1 MKSMPKIYL
10 ILFFFYLFAFHNC
23 VDECD
28 NDHCLSDGFAC
39 YDNTPNSCNVNCR
52 PSYKD
57 THRCFLCNMVD
68 EFYTINI
75 NTDSTYT
82 CVACTGGNI
91 LSSKEC
97 STEIPSGL
105 YKMGDIYYKERPL
118 YSKATE
124 TENEFIC
131 ENKYYEEDFHV
142 KKKLTC
148 LSPTSACPI
157 TKQFYDFG
165 INKCY
170 SGACNSEKT
179 FKKYETNGNIRCH
192 SSCIEQEFYKVLND
206 NSEICVDS
214 CDKYIYIVT
223 SPNYKKYCRDNC
235 PTDSD
240 IRKKNN
246 FCINKADCDFYDD
259 EYCFN
264 SCEESTGKFKHNF
277 NSKECIPNCIS
288 PFKYLKNNICYNTNI
303 CDYFKTV
310 GGINIC
316 ISTCNVDEGFIAP
329 DSGCYSSCSLY
340 NSGSHSYF
348 NHGENICQEKC
359 SESGNSKI
367 YRKENGNE
375 CFSSCK
381 EIDDGTLIFEKETTT
396 GDVLCYSFSYLNSNC
411 LNIDNNYYI
420 TKGDGAI
427 KCVESSYCSSNHYN
441 YLKGRECLRECN
453 YYIGIENSPTPAS
466 TFINCYEGSIEC
478 NSGGYKYYNIN
489 EKKCWNALPN
499 GYCKILNSEPYEV
512 VPFGGIYNYYDDD
525 GLCVTSCKGVNKYID
540 YYNKKKCTSEC
551 KDNANNPIYYEPIN
565 NECILTCSLGQGF
578 IVGTDKK
585 CYSSCPIE
593 QNKKY
598 HIYNSNTCIENCA
611 SDTINKYHKDGDTVC
626 YPSCND
632 IPAGSNGKYLFEM
645 DGQVAG
651 EKICS
656 DVFPLNCNYYE
667 IDGGVKKCISTC
679 NKKFLKGKECL
690 IQCDGY
696 KANYNEDVSSVG
708 NICLENL
715 NECFSNNYNYYNT
728 NSRKCWSSLTTG
740 YYIKSENDGKFE
752 VIQGCGDDLLLLDEA
767 TPSKCVSLEKCKE
780 LGKFKKDIKCVDTC
794 DSTDYIYNSECI
806 SSCNTGTGHD
816 YYNQGTKICIPNCSE
831 PYLYHK
837 ENDYECFTS
846 CNDINPSG
854 TYNNLRGNICSNIQ
868 CPYYHKIDNNVK
880 KCYESAEECVQAG
893 YEYFKD
899 DGKECISE
907 SECTDFKIKI
917 ERNSNGQIVELGK
930 CFSAVEK
937 CKAIGYNFY
946 NLNLKECWKDSC
958 KDGLLTMIL
967 DIDGQPN
974 VYEYEYTVDPDDH
987 RKENCV
993 SSCPE
998 GHLLSGNYCKKKC
1011 SSDNNL
1017 FWSEDN
1023 EYECYTNCRQG
1034 KFKYED
1040 ENHNKKCLSKCP
1052 KKTYHIKGSNE
1063 CIELSSCNTLFA
1075 DFDSRECVSECNS
1088 LYIFKKEISSK
1099 TYAICLNECSEEEY
1113 GTFISPNN
1121 ECISSCEPSPPPSTP
1136 LNYKLDNT
1144 GKKCICKNLY
1154 YYDEN
1159 KKIVCLPEN
1168 VINCYDSN
1176 NDSDYKIKM
1185 YKTSQCVKQCEYIP
1199 SLNGEICYK
1208 NDEDACKE
1216 DLYSSTYNGEKC
1228 VCLYKFYQEGNK
1240 KFCLEESAECPSDY
1254 SLYVPETMECVGT
1267 CPVDFTKKFR
1277 SFCLR
1282 SCPYGSSDTE
1292 SIGNCKCEGDTG
1304 DKKNLWYSSGR
1315 NSFVCLGKDD
1325 LCPDKYP
1332 LLAPQTSECLKQC
1345 KGTFYP
1351 YYYENKCYSG
1361 CSAIPNTVGKSFT
1374 NGLASF
1380 TCICKRPWYYDNNN
1394 EMHCPGTEGTE
1405 RTIQYCAQYGKN
1417 LNFMIH
1423 DTKQCVEKCPSDYLY
1438 FFNLECFKN
1447 CEDANLEYNYSS
1459 KKNSYECQCKYLWYI
1474 ENKAAGVDHKKC
1486 LDINVKE
1493 CISIENV
1500 AKPYL
1505 IYDTNECVDNNNNEC
1520 SGMYIFNMTCYS
1532 KCPENTKEIE
1542 EDVTTHYTCSCN
1554 QEIDAYWYQYEKLG
1568 KTYFVCGVKE
1578 CPINNRNDDHNR
1590 PYLLEEKKQ
1599 CLSSCLDT
1607 LKQWS
1612 LRYICNENCPDYTD
1626 DSDTEHKICK
1636 FYDLNEEPIV
1646 DLETLKYYGNV
1657 QAKELYE
1664 KSGSLGGYLFNKFED
1679 VSFHVYAIDKS
1690 DTLKEYATL
1699 SNLTYI
1705 DFGTCLPKIFSSDN
1719 FRDDDKI
1726 LVVKYDLSNW
1736 NKQTTTRIFNDP
1748 EQAETNPN
1756 PTPTP
1761 TPPEENPEN
1770 QNKGDGKYLINKVEY
1785 EFYNSRTMKI
1795 IPASVC
1801 DPYELIISYPI
1812 IYNKNRF
1819 NDYDSGF
1826 NNNEYKNKFEM
1837 GKLLNLKN
1845 NEIDTFNLNDS
1856 IYKNLCTGIELYGKD
1871 IVFEDRYETLYPN
1884 GALLCESN
1892 CTYNNTDFAEER
1904 VNCKCALKQ
1913 GIDFNRK
1920 EEEKNDLVND
1930 PNFHLPE
1937 QSSSNIEVMKCLS
1950 KLKVKD
1956 AIVNNEAFYYCAAV
1970 TVLVGSMTCITAFYG
1985 IKSASASIANISP
1998 QPQSNVNGLE
2008 SQKKFDNNEIKS
2020 SRRNL
2025 NNPPKK
2031 DGTNINDEDDDDE
2044 GDHGNIIEHK
2054 NIGMNYNVNKD
2065 TNDILAESEE
2075 LNGNKIDYSQ
2085 KAEYLPQQYNFKYF
2099 KLNDKGVI
2107 KQIERSKLPFKVS
2120 QDTKY
2125 LLERKKGV
2133 EYHESYLNGP
2143 FYQSQNIIE
2152 IIDGDSNNNNNNN
2165 KNNIYNKKK
2174 NNIEVVYKSNQDL
2187 IENNKDNSNYN
2198 MKQRNVKNNLN
2209 LNLNMKSQNHN
2220 MKSSEKGEKDFITIK
2235 RLKFNKKGLDDT
2247 SDNKD
2252 GDDYGKKED
2261 DLSLYTLIKRE
2272 QAFLRISY
2280 GKYISKEHN
2289 NILAI
2294 FLAEILDKVYLVKTC
2309 LFLKKFEI
2317 FAVYFS
2323 LYLFCHLLLLTLSCA
2338 FFTTKVIKK
2347 IWKEENYPG
2356 IQYYLLYGLIT
2367 NIVVWA
2373 VYKVFLCL
2381 LDIQDKVK
2389 EYLKLK
2395 KISNNKDIENDDNL
2409 EINEENA
2416 NNKFNEIIKTLKCRI
2431 IIFYCVIFVLIILFA
2446 LYLISFF
2453 SIYTGTKSRVL
2464 LAYIY
2469 GIVEILLI
2477 KFIYGVCL
2485 ASIRVASE
2493 GNELECLYKVVYIL
2507 DKYIS

>member
-1 MKSMPKIYL
+1 MKSISKIYL
-10 ILFFFYLFAFHNC
+10 LLLFSCLFAFHNC
-23 VDECD
+23 DEDICSETY
-28 NDHCLSDGFAC
+28 CSSDGFVC
-39 YDNTPNSCNVNCR
+39 YDKDPTNNKFCDVKCR
-52 PSYKD
+52 PKYG
-57 THRCFLCNMVD
+57 TPERCFICD
-68 EFYTINI
+68 ADTEFYSI
-75 NTDSTYT
+75 SMPEGSSYT
-82 CVACTGGNI
+82 CGTCNGDII
-91 LSSKEC
+91 LPSKEC
-97 STEIPSGL
+97 IGTSVSHDGL
-105 YKMGDIYYKERPL
+105 IKLGDIYYKECPS
-118 YSKATE
+118 YSRANDE
-124 TENEFIC
+124 SNECIC
-131 ENKYYEEDFHV
+131 ENMYYEEIFNG
-142 KKKLTC
+142 KTKITC
-148 LSPTSACPI
+148 LSSTSACPDG
-157 TKQFYDFG
+157 KKFYDYG
-165 INKCY
+165 SKECY
-170 SGACNSEKT
+170 DSNCKVST
-179 FKKYETNGNIRCH
+179 HIKKYEKNGNIRCS
-192 SSCIEQEFYKVLND
+192 SSCIGDEFYKESGG
-206 NSEICVDS
+206 SEICVDS
-214 CDKYIYIVT
+214 CDRYIFYDST
-223 SPNYKKYCRDNC
+223 HHKTYCKDDCLSSDNF
-235 PTDSD
+235 
-240 IRKKNN
+240 RKKNN
-246 FCINKADCDFYDD
+246 FCFIKTDCDFYDED
-259 EYCFN
+259 SDYCLN
-264 SCEESTGKFKHNF
+264 SCEEAIGKTKHNYDS
-277 NSKECIPNCIS
+277 NECIASCQGDYS
-288 PFKYLKNNICYNTNI
+288 YMKDNICYKATNCNFI
-303 CDYFKTV
+303 QDDKCL
-310 GGINIC
+310 
-316 ISTCNVDEGFIAP
+316 STCNVGEGFIVPVAETLNKCYRSCTEYTG
-329 DSGCYSSCSLY
+329 DSYP
-340 NSGSHSYF
+340 YF
-348 NHGENICQEKC
+348 NHGENVCRTEC
-359 SESGNSKI
+359 SNSESRI
-367 YRKENGNE
+367 YQNE

-381 EIDDGTLIFEKETTT
+381 DIDDANIRYEFKDNDSLYY
-396 GDVLCYSFSYLNSNC
+396 VCYSYSDFETKC
-411 LNIDNNYYI
+411 LSENANYYI
-420 TKGDGAI
+420 TKGDGVK
-427 KCVESSYCSSNHYN
+427 KCVNKDYCVNIN
-441 YLKGRECLRECN
+441 YRYLRGRECIEECN
-453 YYIGIENSPTPAS
+453 YFKGIDDSISPLKHC
-466 TFINCYEGSIEC
+466 FEDINEC
-478 NSGGYKYYNIN
+478 ITNEFYFYNIN
-489 EKKCWNALPN
+489 EKACWKNLPT
-499 GYCKILNSEPYEV
+499 GYCKIEISSNRYEV
-512 VPFGGIYNYYDDD
+512 FRVGVNYNYYDNN
-525 GLCVTSCKGVNKYID
+525 GICVSSCKEGNLYID
-540 YYNKKKCTSEC
+540 FDNKNKCISEC
-551 KDNANNPIYYEPIN
+551 KIGTTNYYYEPIN
-565 NECILTCSLGQGF
+565 NECIRTCDLGRGY
-578 IVGTDKK
+578 IVDSEQK
-585 CYSSCPIE
+585 CYSSCPNTP
-593 QNKKY
+593 NKKY
-598 HIYNSNTCIENCA
+598 HNYDDNKCLESCDSNTNTYKCH
-611 SDTINKYHKDGDTVC
+611 KYGDTVC

-632 IPAGSNGKYLFEM
+632 IPEGSNGKYLFET
-645 DGQVAG
+645 DEEG
-651 EKICS
+651 ESDVKICW
-656 DVFPLNCNYYE
+656 DVTPPNCLFYTTDNN
-667 IDGGVKKCISTC
+667 GVKKCTSTC
-679 NKKFLKGKECL
+679 DTNFKKGDKCL
-690 IQCDGY
+690 DDCDGY
-696 KANYNEDVSSVG
+696 KADFNEENEI
-708 NICLENL
+708 NICLSNL
-715 NECFSNNYNYYNT
+715 DECISKNYIYFNT
-728 NSRKCWSSLTTG
+728 NLMECWSSPSLIPDD
-740 YYIKSENDGKFE
+740 YYIKSENEGKYE
-752 VIQGCGDDLLLLDEA
+752 VIESCLGDLLILTLGSEQ
-767 TPSKCVSLEKCKE
+767 PSKCISLEDCKMQ
-780 LGKFKKDIKCVDTC
+780 GKIKKDNNCISISDCENF
-794 DSTDYIYNSECI
+794 IYNSECI
-806 SSCNTGTGHD
+806 TSCRTGTGHD
-816 YYNQGTKICIPNCSE
+816 YYNNENKMCLPNCSVAN
-831 PYLYHK
+831 LYQK
-837 ENDYECFTS
+837 ENDYGCFTS
-846 CNDINPSG
+846 CNDIPALDPEEK
-854 TYNNLRGNICSNIQ
+854 YNNLRGNICSKRP
-868 CPYYHKIDNNVK
+868 CSFYHTIENNVK
-880 KCYESAEECVQAG
+880 KCYESPEECIKVG
-893 YEYFKD
+893 YEYLKENN
-899 DGKECISE
+899 GVINECILE
-907 SECTDFKIKI
+907 SECTNYKVK
-917 ERNSNGQIVELGK
+917 EVRNSNDEIVALGK
-930 CFSAVEK
+930 CFSSNDK
-937 CKAIGYNFY
+937 CRENGYYFY
-946 NLNLKECWKDSC
+946 NSLAMECWKDSC
-958 KDGLLTMIL
+958 KEGLKPMQLGADGK
-967 DIDGQPN
+967 PK
-974 VYEYEYTVDPDDH
+974 EYVNTNNGK
-987 RKENCV
+987 KETCV
-993 SSCPE
+993 SECPE
-998 GHLLSGNYCKKKC
+998 DHSQSGNYCIKKC
-1011 SSDNNL
+1011 ILDGLFSSENNE
-1017 FWSEDN
+1017 F
-1023 EYECYTNCRQG
+1023 ECYTKCPQE
-1034 KFKYED
+1034 KFIYENS
-1040 ENHNKKCLSKCP
+1040 EEGIKKCLNKC
-1052 KKTYHIKGSNE
+1052 KKFTYHKKDNNVCGDVSICDS
-1063 CIELSSCNTLFA
+1063 LFA
-1075 DFDSRECVSECNS
+1075 DFDSRECVTECNTI
-1088 LYIFKKEISSK
+1088 YTRKKVIDGK
-1099 TYAICLNECSEEEY
+1099 TYTICLNECREEEY

-1121 ECISSCEPSPPPSTP
+1121 ECISSCSDFPNSEEDSTGTHC
-1136 LNYKLDNT
+1136 K
-1144 GKKCICKNLY
+1144 CKNLY
-1154 YYDEN
+1154 YINEAD
-1159 KKIVCLPEN
+1159 KKIVCMADT
-1168 VINCYDSN
+1168 ITHCYDHSN
-1176 NDSDYKIKM
+1176 YKIQM
-1185 YKTSQCVKQCEYIP
+1185 FNTFQCVKECEYIL
-1199 SLNGEICYK
+1199 SLNEKICYK
-1208 NDEDACKE
+1208 RQEDACKE
-1216 DLYSSTYNGEKC
+1216 DSYLSTFNGQKC
-1228 VCLYKFYQEGNK
+1228 VCPFKFYQLDGK
-1240 KFCLEESAECPSDY
+1240 KICLDEYSECPSTY
-1254 SLYVPETMECVGT
+1254 HLYVPETMECVGS
-1267 CPVDFTKKFR
+1267 CSGDFNKKFR
-1277 SFCLR
+1277 AFCLR
-1282 SCPYGSSDTE
+1282 ECPYGSRE
-1292 SIGNCKCEGDTG
+1292 SSNVCKCDNDED
-1304 DKKNLWYSSGR
+1304 DKNLWYSTGR
-1315 NSFVCLGKDD
+1315 NSFVCLGKND

-1351 YYYENKCYSG
+1351 YYYEDKCYSG

-1374 NGLASF
+1374 NDLASF
-1380 TCICKRPWYYDNNN
+1380 TCICERPWYYENNN
-1394 EMHCPGTEGTE
+1394 EMHCPGTVGDES
-1405 RTIQYCAQYGKN
+1405 TIQYCVQYEDKN

-1423 DTKQCVEKCPSDYLY
+1423 DTKQCVEKCPSNYPYY
-1438 FFNLECFKN
+1438 FNQECFKN
-1447 CEDANLEYNYSS
+1447 CENANSEYNYST
-1459 KKNSYECQCKYLWYI
+1459 KKNSYECQCNYLWYTEEKI
-1474 ENKAAGVDHKKC
+1474 ENLVYHKKC

-1500 AKPYL
+1500 EKPYL
-1505 IYDTNECVDNNNNEC
+1505 IYDTNECVEEDKC

-1542 EDVTTHYTCSCN
+1542 EDETTHYTCSCN
-1554 QEIDAYWYQYEKLG
+1554 QEIDVYWYQFLKSG

-1590 PYLLEEKKQ
+1590 PYLLEEEKQ
-1599 CLSSCLDT
+1599 CLSSCPTDSNT
-1607 LKQWS
+1607 WS
-1612 LRYICNENCPDYTD
+1612 LRYVCTESCPEYTD
-1626 DSDTEHKICK
+1626 HSDTDHKKICK
-1636 FYDLNEEPIV
+1636 FYDLNDEPIE

-1690 DTLKEYATL
+1690 DTLKEYATQ

-1705 DFGTCLPKIFSSDN
+1705 DFDTCLPKIFSTYN
-1719 FRDDDKI
+1719 FRDDDKL

-1736 NKQTTTRIFNDP
+1736 NKQTTTRILSDP
-1748 EQAETNPN
+1748 PAE
-1756 PTPTP
+1756 PTPT
-1761 TPPEENPEN
+1761 PEN

-1785 EFYNSRTMKI
+1785 ELYNSRTMKPI
-1795 IPASVC
+1795 DASVC

-1826 NNNEYKNKFEM
+1826 NNNEYKKKFEM

-1904 VNCKCALKQ
+1904 VNCKCAYKQ

-1950 KLKVKD
+1950 KLKAKD

-2031 DGTNINDEDDDDE
+2031 DGTNINDEDDDDG
-2044 GDHGNIIEHK
+2044 GDNGNIIEHK

-2085 KAEYLPQQYNFKYF
+2085 KAEYLPQQYNFKFF

-2107 KQIERSKLPFKVS
+2107 RQIERSKLPFKVS

-2133 EYHESYLNGP
+2133 EYHENYLNGP

-2174 NNIEVVYKSNQDL
+2174 NNIEVVYKNNQDL

-2252 GDDYGKKED
+2252 EDDYGKKGD

-2289 NILAI
+2289 NILSI

-2395 KISNNKDIENDDNL
+2395 KASNNKDIENDDNL

>member
-1 MKSMPKIYL
+1 MKL
-10 ILFFFYLFAFHNC
+10 ITKLYLFLLFSYLFVIHNC
-23 VDECD
+23 DAIDCGED
-28 NDHCLSDGFAC
+28 NCSTDGFSC
-39 YDNTPNSCNVNCR
+39 YDKDPSNNQFCDIKCR
-52 PSYKD
+52 PKYGSNK
-57 THRCFLCNMVD
+57 CFYCGFED
-68 EFYTINI
+68 EYYTINVDTSPEP
-75 NTDSTYT
+75 NTYT
-82 CVACTGGNI
+82 CVSCATGSKI

-97 STEIPSGL
+97 ISASVDTSTLFSL
-105 YKMGDIYYKERPL
+105 GDIYYKACPI
-118 YSKATE
+118 YSRIESGHTC
-124 TENEFIC
+124 IC
-131 ENKYYEEDFHV
+131 ENRYYIIEING
-142 KKKLTC
+142 KNLYNC
-148 LSPTSACPI
+148 LSPVSACPP
-157 TKQFYDFG
+157 G
-165 INKCY
+165 INFYNFGSKKCY
-170 SGACNSEKT
+170 SGPECDTENYI
-179 FKKYETNGNIRCH
+179 KKYETNGNVRCH
-192 SSCIEQEFYKVLND
+192 SSCVGEEFYKMLSGTVP
-206 NSEICVDS
+206 DS
-214 CDKYIYIVT
+214 CIDSCERYT
-223 SPNYKKYCRDNC
+223 SVESNKKYCRDAC
-235 PTDSD
+235 PNNYK
-240 IRKKNN
+240 KKNN
-246 FCINKADCDFYDD
+246 KCISQEECDFYDSSID
-259 EYCFN
+259 YCLN
-264 SCEESTGKFKHNF
+264 SCEESGGNLKHNF
-277 NSKECIPNCIS
+277 GSKECIGNCGTNYERDNTCYEIS
-288 PFKYLKNNICYNTNI
+288 NCNFIQE
-303 CDYFKTV
+303 V
-310 GGINIC
+310 GGIKKC
-316 ISTCNVDEGFIAP
+316 LLTCNVGDGFIAP
-329 DSGCYSSCSLY
+329 DTGTSKKCYNSCSDY
-340 NSGSHSYF
+340 NSGSHKFF
-348 NHGENICQEKC
+348 NHGENICMEGKC
-359 SESGNSKI
+359 SIVGNNKI
-367 YRKENGNE
+367 YRKVDGFE

-381 EIDDGTLIFEKETTT
+381 DIGDGTFIYEIKDSSGDYICHSFDSFEST
-396 GDVLCYSFSYLNSNC
+396 YLNQNV
-411 LNIDNNYYI
+411 NNYYI
-420 TKGDGAI
+420 TKGDGVKKSAT
-427 KCVESSYCSSNHYN
+427 SSECFEINYN
-441 YLKGRECLRECN
+441 YLKGRECIPECN
-453 YYIGIENSPTPAS
+453 YFKGIDNSISPLK
-466 TFINCYEGSIEC
+466 NCFEDLNEC
-478 NSGGYKYYNIN
+478 FSNEYKLYNSN
-489 EKKCWNALPN
+489 EKNCWKTLPT
-499 GYCKILNSEPYEV
+499 GYCKISNSGSSGEFEV
-512 VPFGGIYNYYDDD
+512 VPIGVNNNYYDND
-525 GLCVTSCKGVNKYID
+525 GICVTSCKDIGKYID
-540 YYNKKKCTSEC
+540 FDNKKKCISEC
-551 KDNANNPIYYEPIN
+551 KIGDEIYFYEPVN
-565 NECILTCSLGQGF
+565 NQCIRTCDLGQGF
-578 IVGTDKK
+578 KVINSGPVTKI
-585 CYSSCPIE
+585 CYSSCPNE
-593 QNKKY
+593 LTKKY
-598 HIYNSNTCIENCA
+598 HDYNDNTCLQSCSSTGIRC
-611 SDTINKYHKDGDTVC
+611 HKDGDTVC
-626 YPSCND
+626 YPSCKD
-632 IPAGSNGKYLFEM
+632 IPEGPNGKYLF
-645 DGQVAG
+645 QVDD
-651 EKICS
+651 ETDNNIKICF
-656 DVFPLNCNYYE
+656 DVNPPNCLFYITDSN
-667 IDGGVKKCISTC
+667 GVKVCSTSGTC
-679 NKKFLKGKECL
+679 SKRFKKGEECL
-690 IQCDGY
+690 DDCDGY
-696 KANYNEDVSSVG
+696 KANYVETNNG
-708 NICLENL
+708 NICLSSL
-715 NECFSNNYNYYNT
+715 IECFSKGYKYYNT
-728 NSRKCWSSLTTG
+728 NSKKCWESMPTDS
-740 YYIKSENDGKFE
+740 YIKSVNDGKKEVVEDCGNDLFKYVESGQENKCISFE
-752 VIQGCGDDLLLLDEA
+752 DCLSLGEKIIKGDACLPKNDCA
-767 TPSKCVSLEKCKE
+767 A
-780 LGKFKKDIKCVDTC
+780 F
-794 DSTDYIYNSECI
+794 IYNSKCI
-806 SSCNTGTGHD
+806 SSCQISTDHK
-816 YYNQGTKICIPNCSE
+816 YYNHNTKICITGCSL
-831 PYLYHK
+831 PYLYHQ
-837 ENDYECFTS
+837 ENGYECYRS
-846 CNDINPSG
+846 CNEITPAE
-854 TYNNLRGNICSNIQ
+854 TYNNLRGNICSEIP
-868 CPYYHKIDNNVK
+868 CSYYHTIDNTNNIK
-880 KCYESAEECVQAG
+880 KCYDSQEECIDAG
-893 YEYFKD
+893 YEYLKENND
-899 DGKECISE
+899 VINECIFE
-907 SECTDFKIKI
+907 AECEGFKVEEVRNKNRKI
-917 ERNSNGQIVELGK
+917 VTLGK
-930 CFSAVEK
+930 CFPSVER
-937 CKAIGYNFY
+937 CRANGYYFY
-946 NLNLKECWKDSC
+946 NSEAKECWKDSC
-958 KDGLLTMIL
+958 KEPFKAMQLDNDGH
-967 DIDGQPN
+967 PE
-974 VYEYEYTVDPDDH
+974 EYEVGDK
-987 RKENCV
+987 KETCV
-993 SSCPE
+993 YSCPQDYSF
-998 GHLLSGNYCKKKC
+998 LGNYCKKKC
-1011 SSDNNL
+1011 SLNTNL
-1017 FWSEDN
+1017 YSSEDN
-1023 EYECYTNCRQG
+1023 EFECYTECPHE
-1034 KFKYED
+1034 KFIDED
-1040 ENHNKKCLSKCP
+1040 NKKCLSKCP
-1052 KKTYHIKGSNE
+1052 ENKYHIKDSNE
-1063 CIELSSCNTLFA
+1063 CIDLFGCTSKFG
-1075 DFDSRECVSECNS
+1075 DFDSRECVSKCNTR
-1088 LYIFKKEISSK
+1088 YIRKMTKPESGEIF
-1099 TYAICLNECSEEEY
+1099 TICLNKCQD
-1113 GTFISPNN
+1113 GTYISPDN
-1121 ECISSCEPSPPPSTP
+1121 ECISSCTDDTS
-1136 LNYKLDNT
+1136 LNYKIDNT

-1154 YYDEN
+1154 YYDEQN
-1159 KKIVCLPEN
+1159 NKIVCLPEN
-1168 VINCYDSN
+1168 VINCYDSIN
-1176 NDSDYKIKM
+1176 NSGYKIKM

-1208 NDEDACKE
+1208 NEEDACKE
-1216 DLYSSTYNGEKC
+1216 DLYSSKYNGEKC
-1228 VCLYKFYQEGNK
+1228 VCLYKFYQVGDK
-1240 KFCLEESAECPSDY
+1240 KICLEESAECPSDY
-1254 SLYVPETMECVGT
+1254 SLYVPETMECVNT
-1267 CPVDFTKKFR
+1267 CSGDFTKKFR
-1277 SFCLR
+1277 TFCLR
-1282 SCPYGSSDTE
+1282 ACPYGSSDEGSTSE
-1292 SIGNCKCEGDTG
+1292 CKCKDEAEND
-1304 DKKNLWYSSGR
+1304 KNLWYSAGR

-1380 TCICKRPWYYDNNN
+1380 TCICERPWYYDSSNNN
-1394 EMHCPGTEGTE
+1394 VMHCPGTSESAIHYCE
-1405 RTIQYCAQYGKN
+1405 QYVGKN
-1417 LNFMIH
+1417 LKFMIH

-1438 FFNLECFKN
+1438 FFNRECFKN

-1474 ENKAAGVDHKKC
+1474 ENKAAGIDHKKC

-1500 AKPYL
+1500 VKPYL
-1505 IYDTNECVDNNNNEC
+1505 IYDTNECVEIGKC

-1542 EDVTTHYTCSCN
+1542 EDGTTHYTCSCN
-1554 QEIDAYWYQYEKLG
+1554 QEIDAYWYQYEKLE
-1568 KTYFVCGVKE
+1568 KAYFVCGVKE

-1590 PYLLEEKKQ
+1590 PYLLKEEKQ
-1599 CLSSCLDT
+1599 CLSSCPT
-1607 LKQWS
+1607 VSNSWS
-1612 LRYICNENCPDYTD
+1612 LRYICINECPDYTK
-1626 DSDTEHKICK
+1626 KIESLKKCE

-1690 DTLKEYATL
+1690 DTLKEYATQ

-1705 DFGTCLPKIFSSDN
+1705 DFDTCLPKIFSTYN
-1719 FRDDDKI
+1719 FRDDDKL

-1736 NKQTTTRIFNDP
+1736 NKQTTIRILDP
-1748 EQAETNPN
+1748 EPAQDQ
-1756 PTPTP
+1756 TPT
-1761 TPPEENPEN
+1761 PEN

-1785 EFYNSRTMKI
+1785 EFYNSRTMKPI
-1795 IPASVC
+1795 DASVC
-1801 DPYELIISYPI
+1801 DPYELFISYPI

-1826 NNNEYKNKFEM
+1826 NYNEYKKKFEM

-1904 VNCKCALKQ
+1904 VNCKCAYKQ

-1950 KLKVKD
+1950 KLKAKD
-1956 AIVNNEAFYYCAAV
+1956 AIVNNEAFYYCTAV

-1985 IKSASASIANISP
+1985 IKSTSASIANISP
-1998 QPQSNVNGLE
+1998 QPQSNANGLE

-2031 DGTNINDEDDDDE
+2031 DGTNINYEDDDDE